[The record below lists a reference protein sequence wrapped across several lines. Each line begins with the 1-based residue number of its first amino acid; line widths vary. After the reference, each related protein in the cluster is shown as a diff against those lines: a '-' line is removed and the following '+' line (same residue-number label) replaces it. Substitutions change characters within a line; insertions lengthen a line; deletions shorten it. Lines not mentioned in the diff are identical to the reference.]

1 MVAASQDAAGKTLR
15 VVVRSCEGGADS
27 NAAGRCQ
34 ACGDCRIPDLP
45 FCGRTTIG
53 RISQ

>member
-1 MVAASQDAAGKTLR
+1 MVAASRDAAGIMLR
-15 VVVRSCEGGADS
+15 VVVRSGEGGADS

-34 ACGDCRIPDLP
+34 ACCDCRIRDVP